1 MSRVFPAPPGL
12 TEHDL
17 REISK
22 KGYML
27 PGGGATTVFSSM
39 ATAPAVVHDGGAL
52 VYTGGDFLYA
62 FRGWGTTAFWR
73 YSISANSWTVMA
85 TAPAPVASGGALVY
99 TGGDFLYAFQGG
111 NTTAFWRTTILAAPL
126 FLAWRSWMR

>member
-1 MSRVFPAPPGL
+1 MSRIFPAPPGL

-22 KGYML
+22 KGYMM
-27 PGGGATTVFSSM
+27 PGGGATTAFSSM
-39 ATAPAVVHDGGAL
+39 ATAPAPVHVGAAL
-52 VYTGGDFLYA
+52 SYTGGDFLYA
-62 FRGWGTTAFWR
+62 LQGGNLTAFWR

-85 TAPAPVASGGALVY
+85 TAPAAVTSGGALVY
-99 TGGDFLYAFQGG
+99 AGGDFIYAFQG
-111 NTTAFWRTTILAAPL
+111 NAPAFWRTTILAAPL